1 MDKDNNNEQLGEST
15 LEEQAEKLFPFPIRV
30 CSFVKK
36 KILWKRELWVREQL
50 LAKQSTSQ

>member
-1 MDKDNNNEQLGEST
+1 MVENNNDEQLGKST

-36 KILWKRELWVREQL
+36 KILWKRELWVR
-50 LAKQSTSQ
+50 SQIQASRNPEK